1 MAGTSVRSC
10 KHLKEDAGFIN
21 HVFSCHHRCKQS
33 GVMYE
38 DIKPLLSGSVTY
50 TVAPFLTLKTA
61 NLVTIIFTTDDF
73 PTLQIFV

>member
-1 MAGTSVRSC
+1 
-10 KHLKEDAGFIN
+10 
-21 HVFSCHHRCKQS
+21 
-33 GVMYE
+33 MYE

>member
-1 MAGTSVRSC
+1 MAATSVRSC

-21 HVFSCHHRCKQS
+21 HVFSCKQS

-61 NLVTIIFTTDDF
+61 NLVTIIVTTDDF